1 MVKESALDWNQV
13 VDELAAMPPRRLNTF
28 LKRLQKR
35 RHDMAL
41 RQGYA
46 ALAKLSFDDVPG
58 DEVWLALENEA
69 LGLVDKETHAYS
81 QG

>member
-13 VDELAAMPPRRLNTF
+13 VDELAALPPRKLSTF

-41 RQGYA
+41 RDGYA
-46 ALAKLSFDDVPG
+46 ALAKLSFDDVP
-58 DEVWLALENEA
+58 DDATWLALENEA
-69 LGLVDKETHAYS
+69 LALIDQERHAHS
-81 QG
+81 

>member
-1 MVKESALDWNQV
+1 MVKARTLDWNQV

-46 ALAKLSFDDVPG
+46 ALAKLSFDDAQ
-58 DEVWLALENEA
+58 DDAIWIALENEA
-69 LGLVDKETHAYS
+69 LALVD
-81 QG
+81 QGRIRA